1 MTVQLSHSRAR
12 RRGHRTLLVL
22 TAKRALFIA
31 ALLFVYALIV
41 AFVPQASRSIPDLP
55 SLAGALAA
63 SLGSVELWV
72 AGGDTMLAVSQ
83 AFIICALVGTSVGVL
98 LATIPGAF
106 TSART
111 VIDFV
116 RTIPPLAII
125 PIGLLLLGPT
135 LRMEIVLIVFT
146 AVWPM
151 VLQSYTAVRS
161 IDVELV
167 ETARVFHVP
176 GPRCLLQVVIPGML
190 PVLVT
195 GIRLTIVMCLLLAI
209 GTELLA
215 RSEGLGALIRF
226 YQNAKQMPNA
236 FAVIIITGVIGILLN
251 ALIAWLERRLLAWN
265 APERVS

>member
-1 MTVQLSHSRAR
+1 MTVQISSPRPRH
-12 RRGHRTLLVL
+12 RGHRVLVL
-22 TAKRALFIA
+22 TTKRVLFIV
-31 ALLFVYALIV
+31 ALLLVYALIV
-41 AFVPQASRSIPDLP
+41 TFMPQASRSLPDLS
-55 SLAGALAA
+55 SLVTALFTG
-63 SLGSVELWV
+63 LGSAELWV
-72 AGGDTMLAVSQ
+72 AVGETMLAVSQ
-83 AFIICALVGTSVGVL
+83 AFIICVAVGVSVGVL
-98 LATIPGAF
+98 LAAVPGAF
-106 TSART
+106 ASART

-151 VLQSYTAVRS
+151 VLQSYTAVKS

-167 ETARVFHVP
+167 ETARVYHVT
-176 GPRCLLQVVIPGML
+176 GRRRLFQVVIPGML

-195 GIRLTIVMCLLLAI
+195 GVRLTVVMCLLLAI

-226 YQNAKQMPNA
+226 YQNAKQMPDA
-236 FAVIIITGVIGILLN
+236 FAVIIITGIIGILLN

-265 APERVS
+265 TSERIV